1 MCVNGRPF
9 FEIRYEKA
17 LKYQSLIWKYAGQ
30 FPLLQALFSTPL
42 TETQMIGVG
51 VDFGTS
57 NSAVAWFDGQR
68 LRLVS
73 LEKDGTIMP
82 TATHLDRD
90 LVTTTGEEAVEQYI
104 EENRDRTVE
113 LTAEVIAKTTLLVS
127 STNPSD
133 PRSESESVDHKAYG
147 QAINDRGLPGRLFR
161 GIKRLL
167 GNADIRRLIV
177 FDQPFRLVALIT
189 PVLLRM
195 RQTVESIIDSSVAC
209 IHVGHPVKFEGHDQF
224 RNKLALS
231 RLGEACNHA
240 GFKQVVFYPEPVAAT
255 LSFLHDEEHAAE
267 GTVLTVDFGGGTLDL
282 SVVRYSG
289 TDFEVLATD
298 GLSLG
303 GDHIDQLIFT
313 ELLFPLLGKGEMWS
327 RVVDGRMI
335 TNEFPFEEFEAYLL
349 NWAVTY
355 TLNQNRYRSKVV
367 DCIKQ
372 GGEMAIKFQRLDDL
386 ITHNYSYI
394 VFQAIKTAKAEL
406 SSVEE
411 TIVDIAELDLAIP
424 FKRTELEAMMVNM
437 LAQIR
442 NALDGL
448 LSRAGLTHAEVDV
461 VIRTGG
467 SSQIVAV
474 KEILEDFF
482 PGKVTEHDPF
492 TSVAAGLA
500 IASYHDYQF
509 AGVE

>member
-1 MCVNGRPF
+1 
-9 FEIRYEKA
+9 
-17 LKYQSLIWKYAGQ
+17 
-30 FPLLQALFSTPL
+30 
-42 TETQMIGVG
+42 MIGIG

-57 NSAVAWFDGQR
+57 NSAVAWFDGRR
-68 LRLVS
+68 LQLVS
-73 LEKDGTIMP
+73 LEKNDTIMP

-90 LVTTTGEEAVEQYI
+90 LATTTGEEAVEQYI
-104 EENRDRTVE
+104 EENSDRVVE
-113 LTAEVIAKTTLLVS
+113 LTAEVIAKTTLVVS
-127 STNPSD
+127 ASD
-133 PRSESESVDHKAYG
+133 PLDPHSESESVEHEIYG

-167 GNADIRRLIV
+167 GNSGIRRLIV
-177 FDQPFRLVALIT
+177 FGQPFRLVALIT

-195 RQTVESIIDSSVAC
+195 RQTVESSIDSSVEC
-209 IHVGHPVKFEGHDQF
+209 IHLGHPVKFEGHDRF

-240 GFKQVVFYPEPVAAT
+240 GFKRVVFYPEPVAAT
-255 LSFLHDEEHAAE
+255 LSFLHDEKHAAK

-282 SVVRYSG
+282 SVVRYEG
-289 TDFEVLATD
+289 TEFEVLATD

-327 RVVDGRMI
+327 RVVDGRLI
-335 TNEFPFEEFEAYLL
+335 TNEFPFDEFEAYLL

-355 TLNQNRYRSKVV
+355 MLNQSRYRSKVV

-386 ITHNYSYI
+386 ITHNYSY
-394 VFQAIKTAKAEL
+394 VAFQAIKSAKAAL

-411 TIVDIAELDLAIP
+411 TVLDIAELDLSIP
-424 FKRTELEAMMVNM
+424 FKREKLESMMVNM

-442 NALDGL
+442 SALDDL
-448 LSRAGLTHAEVDV
+448 LLQAGLAYAEVDV
-461 VIRTGG
+461 VVRTGG

-474 KEILEDFF
+474 KKILEDFF
-482 PGKVTEHDPF
+482 PGRVTEHDPF

-500 IASYHDYQF
+500 IASYHGYQF
-509 AGVE
+509 VGVE